1 MVNSIQNVDIAK
13 LTKILQNAGVK
24 QEKIDEA
31 TKLAEDHV
39 LSQDEITQIL
49 ALAPDGKIELN
60 AENLTLDDANV
71 DADNVGKGKYAGMS
85 KDKVVAQITEDIGD
99 LGQIQGDAYSS
110 GNPYVGALGSA
121 VKGGLVEELFN
132 SGFNKSEVAD
142 IIGSAFKGTGIKG
155 NGAGGYT
162 VPYGHDNQAKE
173 IYNKLINAMAN
184 AAATAAGNVDF
195 ANDDKIKEL
204 QGQIDANNV
213 IIQGNN
219 FQITANNAQI
229 EKISAQIQELK
240 TQAEG
245 EIEQAIKDSNEIAET
260 SKAQVQDAIS
270 RRLDEYA
277 NSQGAMTY
285 EDFRANVAGE
295 IDGID
300 ANTQRN
306 LKDVTCGIL
315 DANDK
320 LSQIDGL
327 LGNLGALLA
336 ENSDLLAD
344 NNNLAN
350 INSDLAS
357 QIEERTEVL
366 KAEAAANSS
375 SSADSDSSR
384 CDPIG
389 FENGG
394 KKFDFFEDKDG
405 DGQLSNASEF
415 LGAEDGWDEMKKLD
429 VAGGANGGG
438 DGKITKAELMENP
451 NLKMVVTDA
460 NGNQE
465 IKSVAEVFAAA
476 GDNDVVIDLNSYKEV
491 NADVNENVHMLGKF
505 KVDLDG
511 IGDADAIDGYNTLD
525 TLDYLNANYDFS
537 DADKLTAGS
546 DTTLAGSDAITK
558 DNFNING
565 QTFEE
570 LEAEIANLHD
580 DFEAALSKIGM
591 DEADIETFTK
601 AESKNAQDYATNI
614 QDKFDSD
621 AAKEEMEK
629 LKAEREARAQQAA
642 ELAKA
647 EEANAAEEAAA
658 EEEANAAD
666 EANTTE
672 EDPNLANWEPGQD
685 APAGYT
691 IDPKTGKP
699 IKLA

>member
-13 LTKILQNAGVK
+13 LTKILQNAGVEK
-24 QEKIDEA
+24 TKIDEA
-31 TKLAEDHV
+31 KKLAQDGV

-49 ALAPDGKIELN
+49 ALAPDGEIELN

-85 KDKVVAQITEDIGD
+85 KDEVVAQITKDIGD

-110 GNPYVGALGSA
+110 GNPYVGALGRA
-121 VKGGLVEELFN
+121 VEGKLVEELFN

-173 IYNKLINAMAN
+173 IYNQLINAMAN

-195 ANDDKIKEL
+195 ADDDKIKEL

-240 TQAEG
+240 TQAEE
-245 EIEQAIKDSNEIAET
+245 EIQQAIKDSEEIAEE
-260 SKAQVQDAIS
+260 SKAQVQNAIS
-270 RRLDEYA
+270 KHLDEYA

-300 ANTQRN
+300 ANTQGS
-306 LKDVTCGIL
+306 LKDVTCRIL

-327 LGNLGALLA
+327 MGNLGALLA

-375 SSADSDSSR
+375 SSPDSDSSR

-415 LGAEDGWDEMKKLD
+415 LGAEDGWDAMKKLD

-438 DGKITKAELMENP
+438 DGKITKAELMKNP

-465 IKSVAEVFAAA
+465 IKSVAEVFADAE
-476 GDNDVVIDLNSYKEV
+476 DDDVVIDLNSYKEV

-505 KVDLDG
+505 EVDLDG
-511 IGDADAIDGYNTLD
+511 IGKGADAIDGYNTLD

-570 LEAEIANLHD
+570 FETEIATLHD
-580 DFEAALSKIGM
+580 KFEEALSNIGM

-601 AESKNAQDYATNI
+601 AESKNAQAYATNI

-647 EEANAAEEAAA
+647 
-658 EEEANAAD
+658 
-666 EANTTE
+666 
-672 EDPNLANWEPGQD
+672 
-685 APAGYT
+685 
-691 IDPKTGKP
+691 
-699 IKLA
+699 

>member
-31 TKLAEDHV
+31 TKLAQDHV

-71 DADNVGKGKYAGMS
+71 DADNVGKGDYAGMS
-85 KDKVVAQITEDIGD
+85 KDEVVAQITKDIGD

-121 VKGGLVEELFN
+121 VKNGLVEELFN

-142 IIGSAFKGTGIKG
+142 ILGSAFKGTGIKG

-173 IYNKLINAMAN
+173 IYNNLINAMAN

-240 TQAEG
+240 TQAEA
-245 EIEQAIKDSNEIAET
+245 EIKQAVEDSNKIADE
-260 SKAQVQDAIS
+260 SKAQVQNAIS
-270 RRLDEYA
+270 MHLDEYA

-285 EDFRANVAGE
+285 EDFRAKVAGE

-300 ANTQRN
+300 ANTQRK

-366 KAEAAANSS
+366 KAEAEANSP

-415 LGAEDGWDEMKKLD
+415 LGAEDGWDAMKKLD
-429 VAGGANGGG
+429 VEGGANGG
-438 DGKITKAELMENP
+438 DGKITKAELMKNP

-476 GDNDVVIDLNSYKEV
+476 DNDDVVIDLKSYKEV

-505 KVDLDG
+505 EVDLDG
-511 IGDADAIDGYNTLD
+511 SGSGAAIDGYNTLD

-565 QTFEE
+565 KTFDEFE
-570 LEAEIANLHD
+570 KEITTLHD
-580 DFEAALSKIGM
+580 KFEKALSNIGM

-601 AESKNAQDYATNI
+601 AESKNAQAYATNI

-672 EDPNLANWEPGQD
+672 EDPNLANWTPED
-685 APAGYT
+685 EVPAGYT

>member
-13 LTKILQNAGVK
+13 LTKILQNAGVEK
-24 QEKIDEA
+24 AKIDEA
-31 TKLAEDHV
+31 TTLAQDGV

-49 ALAPDGKIELN
+49 ALAPDGEIELN

-85 KDKVVAQITEDIGD
+85 KDEVVAQITKEIGD
-99 LGQIQGDAYSS
+99 LGQIQGDSYSS

-121 VKGGLVEELFN
+121 VEDGLVEELFN

-173 IYNKLINAMAN
+173 IYNNLINAMAN

-240 TQAEG
+240 TQAEE
-245 EIEQAIKDSNEIAET
+245 EIHQAIVDSNNIAEE
-260 SKAQVQDAIS
+260 SKAQVQNAIS
-270 RRLDEYA
+270 KHLDEYA

-300 ANTQRN
+300 ANTQGN
-306 LKDVTCGIL
+306 LKDVTCRIL

-357 QIEERTEVL
+357 QIEERTKEL
-366 KAEAAANSS
+366 EAEAEANSS

-394 KKFDFFEDKDG
+394 KKFDFFVDADG

-415 LGAEDGWDEMKKLD
+415 LGAEDGWDAMKAFD
-429 VAGGANGGG
+429 VEGGANGG
-438 DGKITKAELMENP
+438 DGKITKAELMKNP
-451 NLKMVVTDA
+451 DLKMVVTDA

-465 IKSVAEVFAAA
+465 IKSVAEVFADAA
-476 GDNDVVIDLNSYKEV
+476 DDDVVIDLNSYKEV

-505 KVDLDG
+505 EVDLDG
-511 IGDADAIDGYNTLD
+511 IGKGADAIDGYNTLD

-580 DFEAALSKIGM
+580 DFEAALLEIGM

-601 AESKNAQDYATNI
+601 AESKNAQAYATNI

-658 EEEANAAD
+658 EEANAAD